1 MNCNISWPLQHP
13 APKVFVH
20 SPRMSDV
27 AATGKRS
34 QMLSGPGP
42 IQFQHLS
49 TGLPKSD
56 CTWLW
61 HPGIPSN
68 FGRGWGVSPPKSQ
81 TLQKRNVGNNSWLV
95 HDLFTAWSWWSTDE
109 SHVSVLPNSPW
120 QAPSLPCS
128 NLGIICS
135 AISTRA
141 DAMSPFRLQEDIG
154 RFQRRM

>member
-68 FGRGWGVSPPKSQ
+68 LGGGEAFRHQNLRHFKRGMLE
-81 TLQKRNVGNNSWLV
+81 T
-95 HDLFTAWSWWSTDE
+95 TADSFM
-109 SHVSVLPNSPW
+109 
-120 QAPSLPCS
+120 
-128 NLGIICS
+128 ICS
-135 AISTRA
+135 LLGVDGVPTNLTFLYYPIHLDKPLPALLQLGHHLQVQFLQGRCDVA
-141 DAMSPFRLQEDIG
+141 FRLQEDIG